1 MNEEENPQIKIYSA
15 QWVLPMTG
23 DAIENGAVAIGGT
36 RIAGVGV
43 RQEIIERFTSAEEK
57 RFGEA
62 VILPGFVNA
71 HSHLELTVMRG
82 FLEPVEHD
90 FFAWLRR
97 LTKAKYE
104 ILTPDDLKI
113 SATWGAIEAA
123 RAGVTTLGDA
133 SDFGEAAFA
142 ALCDVGLRGVVYQ
155 EVFGPDPR
163 ERNQRLAELRDKV
176 DKLRAGETRL
186 VRVGVSPHAPY
197 TVSAPLYEAVA
208 GYAIEEELN
217 LMTHASESEAET
229 LLMQKGSG
237 AFAENLAARGI
248 KWRAPGVSTIKYL
261 HDLGVLYARPML
273 AHCVTVDE
281 ADIEII
287 KATGAH
293 IAHCP
298 KSNAKFGHGRAPF
311 ARFIKN
317 EVSLALGSDSVASNN
332 TCDMLEEARFAVLL
346 ARTGKDAQGVNART
360 ALNATTA
367 GGAEVLNFFNST
379 GTLVENAEADLTV
392 VKLDGAHQQPVY
404 DPAVALVFASS
415 GRDVV
420 LTVVAGREIFSDGR
434 VTTIDEDRIR
444 ARIAEIR
451 EKLNAA

>member
-1 MNEEENPQIKIYSA
+1 MKEEENSQIKIYSA
-15 QWVLPMTG
+15 RWVLPMS
-23 DAIENGAVAIGGT
+23 DPAIENGAVAVGGT
-36 RIAGVGV
+36 RIAGVGA
-43 RQEIIERFTSAEEK
+43 RQEIIERFPRAAEK

-62 VILPGFVNA
+62 AILPGFINA

-90 FFAWLRR
+90 FFAWLRK

-104 ILTPDDLKI
+104 LLTPDDLKI

-123 RAGVTTLGDA
+123 RAGITTLGDA
-133 SDFGEAAFA
+133 SDFGEAALE
-142 ALCDVGLRGVVYQ
+142 ALGDVGLRGIVYQ

-163 ERNQRLAELRDKV
+163 ERNQRLIELRDKV

-208 GYAIEEELN
+208 GYAIEERLP

-229 LLMQKGSG
+229 LLMREGRG

-248 KWRAPGVSTIKYL
+248 GWRAPGVSTVKYL
-261 HDLGVLYARPML
+261 HDLGVLCARPVL
-273 AHCVTVDE
+273 AHCITVDE

-287 KATGAH
+287 KAAGAH

-298 KSNAKFGHGRAPF
+298 KSNAKFSHGRGPF

-317 EVSLALGSDSVASNN
+317 KVSLALGSDSVASNN

-346 ARTGKDAQGVNART
+346 ARAGKDAQAVDASRT
-360 ALNATTA
+360 LNVATM
-367 GGAEVLNFFNST
+367 GGAQALNFFNST
-379 GTLVENAEADLTV
+379 GRLAENAEADLAV

-404 DPAVALVFASS
+404 DPVDALIFSS
-415 GRDVV
+415 SCRDVI
-420 LTVVAGREIFSDGR
+420 LTMVAGREIYSENR
-434 VTTIDEDRIR
+434 VTTIDEDGVR
-444 ARIAEIR
+444 ARILEIR